1 MPWNRTT
8 QQIHKR
14 PDDHSQN
21 DLTDAEW
28 TIIEPM
34 LPKQGRMGRPRE
46 VDLRSVFDAVQY
58 ILSTGCQ
65 WRALPSGYPPF
76 STVQNYF
83 YAWRR
88 SGLLERLVHRL
99 RDLARRCSGR
109 SAEPT
114 AASIDSQSVKT
125 TESGGPR
132 GHHAGKKVKGR
143 KRHLIVDADG
153 TPIVMTVHTADIQDR
168 DGAPDLI
175 AKLLETV
182 PTVCRLFADGGYAGQ
197 KLRDR
202 LEGMGLSNVIRIV
215 EKPKNVKG
223 FTVLYRRWV
232 VERTFAWMGRCRRL
246 SKDYERLSENSLA
259 WAQLAACRFLLRRV
273 ARASTP

>member
-8 QQIHKR
+8 QQLHKR
-14 PDDHSQN
+14 PDDHGQN

-28 TIIEPM
+28 TVIEPM
-34 LPKQGRMGRPRE
+34 LPKQGRMGRPRG
-46 VDLRSVFDAVQY
+46 VDLRSVSGAGRY

-65 WRALPSGYPPF
+65 WRASPSGYPPF
-76 STVQNYF
+76 STDRNHF

-88 SGLLERLVHRL
+88 SGLPERSRASSPGPRAAVFGAL
-99 RDLARRCSGR
+99 RGADRRPGR
-109 SAEPT
+109 QPVGEDHGERRA
-114 AASIDSQSVKT
+114 
-125 TESGGPR
+125 R
-132 GHHAGKKVKGR
+132 GHHAGRKVKGR

-175 AKLLETV
+175 AELLETV
-182 PTVCRLFADGGYAGQ
+182 PTVCRLFADGGHPGP
-197 KLRDR
+197 KLRER
-202 LEGMGLSNVIRIV
+202 PGGMGLPDVIRIV
-215 EKPKNVKG
+215 EKPKDVKG
-223 FTVLYRRWV
+223 FTVPCRRWV

-259 WAQLAACRFLLRRV
+259 SGVRHHAPPV
-273 ARASTP
+273 RA

>member
-1 MPWNRTT
+1 M
-8 QQIHKR
+8 
-14 PDDHSQN
+14 
-21 DLTDAEW
+21 
-28 TIIEPM
+28 
-34 LPKQGRMGRPRE
+34 
-46 VDLRSVFDAVQY
+46 
-58 ILSTGCQ
+58 
-65 WRALPSGYPPF
+65 
-76 STVQNYF
+76 
-83 YAWRR
+83 
-88 SGLLERLVHRL
+88 HRL

-132 GHHAGKKVKGR
+132 GHHAGRKVKGR

-182 PTVCRLFADGGYAGQ
+182 PTVCRLFADGGHPGP
-197 KLRDR
+197 KLRER
-202 LEGMGLSNVIRIV
+202 SAGMGLPDVIRTV
-215 EKPKNVKG
+215 EKPKDVKG
-223 FTVLYRRWV
+223 FTVPCRRWV

-259 WAQLAACRFLLRRV
+259 SGVRHHAPPV
-273 ARASTP
+273 RA